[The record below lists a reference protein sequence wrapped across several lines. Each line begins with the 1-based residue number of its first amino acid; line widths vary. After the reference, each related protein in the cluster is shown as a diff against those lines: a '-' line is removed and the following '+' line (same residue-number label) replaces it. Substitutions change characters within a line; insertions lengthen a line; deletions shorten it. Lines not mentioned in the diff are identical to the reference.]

1 MKKLVLSLV
10 AVAAFG
16 YAANA
21 QEKETFGFEKGNII
35 VEGTISVTDGTYK
48 TEAVLPGQESKTTKA
63 TNFNFNPKAAYF
75 LNDKFAVGLE
85 LGLGKV
91 GYSISGT
98 NIDHKNTTYVGAF
111 ARYYF
116 LELGKRFKTYG
127 EFGLGFQGE
136 KAETSGYSEKRNGI
150 KAGVS
155 VGMNYFITD
164 RFAIGVGLGDILAF
178 NSGNRKVNGTKIDSY
193 STVKANVNVFNN
205 FFDQPTFS
213 LTYKF

>member
-16 YAANA
+16 YVANA

-35 VEGTISVTDGTYK
+35 LEGSISINDSKVTNEK
-48 TEAVLPGQESKTTKA
+48 TGIETKF
-63 TNFNFNPKAAYF
+63 TDYNFNPKAGYF

-85 LGLGKV
+85 LGFGKE
-91 GYSISGT
+91 GYTYGTT

-127 EFGLGFQGE
+127 EFGLGYQGS
-136 KAETSGYSEKRNGI
+136 KAEVSNHSIKTNGV
-150 KAGVS
+150 KAAVS

-164 RFAIGVGLGDILAF
+164 KFAIGVGLGDILAVTNG
-178 NSGNRKVNGTKIDSY
+178 NSKYNGTKTSSD
-193 STVKANVNVFNN
+193 STVKANINVFNN